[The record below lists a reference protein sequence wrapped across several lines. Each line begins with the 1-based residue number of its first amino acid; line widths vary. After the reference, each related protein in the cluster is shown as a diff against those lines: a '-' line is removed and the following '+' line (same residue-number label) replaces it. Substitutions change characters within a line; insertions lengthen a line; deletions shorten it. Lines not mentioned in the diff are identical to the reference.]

1 MKELDLIDK
10 CHFFREKNTTCHIVC
25 MYLSEEWEDCFLIEV
40 NDGKEILAVTGT
52 IEGRSYLSKFIAP
65 NSSYEESKRNKEI
78 KFPVEKNRF
87 LFYIISNRHF

>member
-25 MYLSEEWEDCFLIEV
+25 MYLGEEWEDCFLIEV

-65 NSSYEESKRNKEI
+65 NSSYEEI
-78 KFPVEKNRF
+78 EKNGVCGTE
-87 LFYIISNRHF
+87 LSKICQIINRLCQ